1 MSEQPVSPVQVP
13 GVLVGEVPH
22 AAPASVGPDVAVS
35 PTPPSVPAVP
45 YPASAPETPAPTAT
59 ETPALAAPE
68 TAAPAAPESVEVK
81 AEKKPPAQ
89 RGGGMAAGGAP
100 IDSLPAAPDRP
111 GWPGALSPDEDYVP
125 DEEFD
130 ATDLAEVNR
139 ELNRARARIF
149 RCSQV
154 LKRVQRAQAEAQ
166 VDYDRAMRRAL
177 VSISGGTSESRRA
190 MAEIKCEEFE
200 NRVVIGKQ
208 VVEEWKKRCT
218 DARDD
223 LKAVENISHNVRAQI
238 DIR

>member
-13 GVLVGEVPH
+13 GTLVGEVH
-22 AAPASVGPDVAVS
+22 HTAPASVVPDVAA
-35 PTPPSVPAVP
+35 PATPPSASTGVDTAPDPVAAP
-45 YPASAPETPAPTAT
+45 DSSTGSDASAEAV
-59 ETPALAAPE
+59 AA
-68 TAAPAAPESVEVK
+68 K

-89 RGGGMAAGGAP
+89 RGAGMAAGGAP
-100 IDSLPAAPDRP
+100 IDIPAPPSRP
-111 GWPGALSPDEDYVP
+111 GWPGALSPDEDYIP

-130 ATDLAEVNR
+130 ATDLADVNR

>member
-13 GVLVGEVPH
+13 GTLVGEVHH
-22 AAPASVGPDVAVS
+22 AAPASVVPDVAATA
-35 PTPPSVPAVP
+35 TPPS
-45 YPASAPETPAPTAT
+45 APTSV
-59 ETPALAAPE
+59 
-68 TAAPAAPESVEVK
+68 AAPAAPAPEAVEAGEVK
-81 AEKKPPAQ
+81 TEKKPPAQ
-89 RGGGMAAGGAP
+89 RGAGMAAGGAP
-100 IDSLPAAPDRP
+100 IDIPAPPQRP
-111 GWPGALSPDEDYVP
+111 GWPGALSPDEDYIP

-130 ATDLAEVNR
+130 ATDLMEVNR

-166 VDYDRAMRRAL
+166 VDYDRSMRRAL

-223 LKAVENISHNVRAQI
+223 LKAVENISHNVRAQL